1 MYSDR
6 PFYSNACYLIYR
18 SHILQADSEE
28 AYLAWVTAMQQ
39 AIGAAIQRG
48 MGTGTIVN
56 IRESQSQN
64 VKGLNRQQTKPKSRY
79 LSKKCHEQ
87 LI

>member
-1 MYSDR
+1 M
-6 PFYSNACYLIYR
+6 
-18 SHILQADSEE
+18 QADSEE

-48 MGTGTIVN
+48 MGAGTIVS

-64 VKGLNRQQTKPKSRY
+64 SKGSNRPPAKPKSR
-79 LSKKCHEQ
+79 
-87 LI
+87 